1 MDVALTARPPA
12 EEVVYVCALET
23 EGRAAR
29 KAGRTAIVV
38 GMEARGAVP
47 DGPLVAFGL
56 AGALVPGLEPG
67 ILLTAE
73 RVVDEHGDVLWEEP
87 PWELPGA
94 RPAVL
99 CAVSRV
105 VDDPAERQVLAERTA
120 AIACDMESAAL
131 AATGRLRGI
140 VRAIA
145 DGPER
150 PLGAL
155 AHGANADGSVD
166 WKSVT
171 RAFLGEPIRASRA
184 ARAASRGLTSLSR
197 ALAVSQRG

>member
-1 MDVALTARPPA
+1 MDVALTTRPRD
-12 EEVVYVCALET
+12 EQVVYVCALET

-29 KAGRTAIVV
+29 KAGRAAVVV
-38 GMEARGAVP
+38 GMEARRAVP

-67 ILLTAE
+67 MLLTAE
-73 RVVDEHGDVLWEEP
+73 RVVDEHGEVLWEDP
-87 PWELPGA
+87 PWELAGA

-105 VDDPAERQVLAERTA
+105 VDDPAERCALAERSG

-155 AHGANADGSVD
+155 AHGANADGSVA
-166 WKSVT
+166 WKSVA
-171 RAFLGEPIRASRA
+171 RAFLGEPIRAARA
-184 ARAASRGLTSLSR
+184 ARAASRGLASLSR
-197 ALAVSQRG
+197 ALAVSPRG